1 MPFRKPGAAVLL
13 TMLLALSATAE
24 DVVQRARA
32 LAAGKQRAEALKLL
46 ASRLAEAPGD
56 LDART
61 LLGVVLSWEGR
72 YQEARGQLQM
82 VLEAEPGHGDATL
95 ALINVELWSGHGRR
109 AEELAQQAIGQAPE
123 FRPFQEAL
131 ERVRRQ
137 RRAALAEPQVHDVKW
152 EMGLERSSIWFSD
165 SRDSWREARMAARVG
180 TVAGPVSV
188 SASQAARGRL
198 TDRIFEIEMFPRLN
212 RLTYFHV
219 MAGYSPEAELYAR
232 RRYGAELYRGLPA
245 RFEGSIGFRQYVFGQ
260 RVDLITGSLGR
271 YYGRWFLSARP
282 FVDRSAFGV
291 STSLQVNAKRYLGRR
306 GGYWNSRL
314 GWGASPME
322 VRSVHEAGIRSSL
335 SFFQDLYL
343 PLPSGLQFRVSA
355 GVASQNRRE
364 RGALRQYGLSGTLLY
379 GF

>member
-1 MPFRKPGAAVLL
+1 MPLRNPGAAVVL
-13 TMLLALSATAE
+13 TMLLALSAMAE
-24 DVVQRARA
+24 DVVQRARV
-32 LAAGKQRAEALKLL
+32 LAEGKQRAEALKLL

-61 LLGVVLSWEGR
+61 LLGTALSWEGR
-72 YQEARGQLQM
+72 YEEARGQLHM

-95 ALINVELWSGHGRR
+95 ALINVELWSGDGGR
-109 AEELAQQAIGQAPE
+109 AEELAQQAAARAPE

-131 ERVRRQ
+131 ARVRRQ

-152 EMGLERSSIWFSD
+152 ETGLERSFIWFSD
-165 SRDSWREARMAARVG
+165 SRESWRETRLAARVG

-198 TDRIFEIEMFPRLN
+198 TDRIFELEFFPRLN
-212 RLTYFHV
+212 RLTYVHV
-219 MAGYSPEAELYAR
+219 MAGYSPQAELYAR

-245 RFEGSIGFRQYVFGQ
+245 RFEGSIGFRQYVFAQ

-271 YYGRWFLSARP
+271 YHGRWFLSARP
-282 FVDRSAFGV
+282 FIDRSAFGV

-306 GGYWNSRL
+306 GGYWNSRV

-322 VRSVHEAGIRSSL
+322 VRSVNEAGIRSSL
-335 SFFQDLYL
+335 SLFQDLYL
-343 PLPSGLQFRVSA
+343 PLPSGLQFRISG
-355 GVASQNRRE
+355 GVASQNRRD
-364 RGALRQYGLSGTLLY
+364 RGALRQYGLSGTILY